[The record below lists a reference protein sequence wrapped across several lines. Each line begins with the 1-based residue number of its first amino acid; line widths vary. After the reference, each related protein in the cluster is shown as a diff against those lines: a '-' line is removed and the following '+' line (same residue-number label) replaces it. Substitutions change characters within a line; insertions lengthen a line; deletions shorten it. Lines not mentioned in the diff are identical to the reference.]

1 MRFILWEH
9 STKWQLLGLCSIYSS
24 EIKIPEPSVPVSC
37 TITTGLTMPSCVPQ
51 DHREVVMTQ
60 GHSSARFSS
69 ERRYL
74 HRECSCR
81 SVSPS
86 PLLVLDP
93 QVSPLN
99 KEVLCL
105 TAESSVLQRG
115 FCRLCWLFSRMLG
128 KHHVFRPT
136 APVYLAFFL

>member
-69 ERRYL
+69 EGRYL
-74 HRECSCR
+74 HRVFMSQRLTITLACPGPTG
-81 SVSPS
+81 VPS
-86 PLLVLDP
+86 
-93 QVSPLN
+93 
-99 KEVLCL
+99 E
-105 TAESSVLQRG
+105 QRG
-115 FCRLCWLFSRMLG
+115 AVFNCRILCAAER
-128 KHHVFRPT
+128 
-136 APVYLAFFL
+136 FL